1 MWSAEQTREAARRR
15 LVRQAERERELVAR
29 RAAAREHAEEL
40 ARTIVEQDSNVT
52 RIVGFGSTFDERLPF
67 TYFSDID
74 LAVAGGT
81 IIGWK
86 MTPSSWRRELLDRMK
101 IAVPGIRPAVITSDM
116 VEPLDELRRFRHL
129 FRNLYKSKLKSER
142 VTEISASV
150 GPLAEEFAVCHN
162 RFTQWIEELVA
173 AEE

>member
-1 MWSAEQTREAARRR
+1 MWSAEQTRETARRR
-15 LVRQAERERELVAR
+15 LVREAEREQELVAR

-40 ARTIVEQDSNVT
+40 ARTIAKQDSNVT

-86 MTPSSWRRELLDRMK
+86 IAEQSPWKVDFVELEHQEQ
-101 IAVPGIRPAVITSDM
+101 TM
-116 VEPLDELRRFRHL
+116 VDAILASGVV
-129 FRNLYKSKLKSER
+129 LYER
-142 VTEISASV
+142 S
-150 GPLAEEFAVCHN
+150 
-162 RFTQWIEELVA
+162 
-173 AEE
+173 